1 MAISYYDLYADDI
14 RKKPDA
20 HIEMVK
26 RIQEAGNAF
35 AQEQDA
41 ARAREREAAAARASK
56 RKEMDAE
63 ATVKYSGDRK
73 KLREQNLGHASA
85 RDPVYPPGHPK
96 APSPLPPH
104 APIGAPPPT
113 GDTSASASESTRGF
127 DLGGMLAWLMTR
139 EHYNSHVHSTG
150 TLAADTTALVYQS
163 RAMRGPIRVL
173 AEGEASKETSEED
186 AMDASDDEEDAMDAS
201 DGEREA
207 VDMAVAAATPSRV
220 LTRSTAAAIQ
230 QAADVARKEYMEQRK
245 RAQARL
251 LPTVFCMAEARE
263 LAARADR
270 QAGVCRAFSSKR
282 RRDSDEG
289 NPSTPAPRRQRSV
302 QESTESTA
310 STAPATDSMKTD
322 AGAVA
327 LNAVRLAQLT
337 VDSQWCGVRRAR

>member
-1 MAISYYDLYADDI
+1 M
-14 RKKPDA
+14 
-20 HIEMVK
+20 
-26 RIQEAGNAF
+26 N
-35 AQEQDA
+35 
-41 ARAREREAAAARASK
+41 
-56 RKEMDAE
+56 AE
-63 ATVKYSGDRK
+63 ATVKVSGERK
-73 KLREQNLGHASA
+73 KLREQNLGYPSA
-85 RDPVYPPGHPK
+85 KDPVYPPSHPK
-96 APSPLPPH
+96 APSQMSTGVS
-104 APIGAPPPT
+104 IGAPPPT

-163 RAMRGPIRVL
+163 RAMRGPIRML
-173 AEGEASKETSEED
+173 AEGEASEETSEEKSEEG

-220 LTRSTAAAIQ
+220 LTRSTTAAIQ

-289 NPSTPAPRRQRSV
+289 NPSTPAAPRRQRLAP
-302 QESTESTA
+302 TEPA
-310 STAPATDSMKTD
+310 APATESMKID